1 MHVYVAGGTNGLS
14 IPTAQFRS
22 VSTAATQ
29 EWRQMTG
36 GGGGGGRSQSGG
48 VPHLHFGGIGTCGGQ
63 SSMCGDGL
71 TGPENTK
78 KPPGGFSG
86 ERGREKREKDPGKG
100 VVVLG
105 WEWGCSRG
113 GEVCPARP
121 SSSLPFSGPP
131 THTNQEQMMLGP
143 LGNSGNVHGALQPR
157 S

>member
-14 IPTAQFRS
+14 IPTAQFRI

-48 VPHLHFGGIGTCGGQ
+48 VPHLHFGGIGICGGQ

-78 KPPGGFSG
+78 RPPGGFSG
-86 ERGREKREKDPGKG
+86 ERGREQRGKDPG
-100 VVVLG
+100 
-105 WEWGCSRG
+105 
-113 GEVCPARP
+113 
-121 SSSLPFSGPP
+121 
-131 THTNQEQMMLGP
+131 
-143 LGNSGNVHGALQPR
+143 
-157 S
+157 